1 MARREPLNDDETRL
15 LRIAARMPLA
25 SVANLAPVLDLDED
39 KVRRMLG
46 ALRRG
51 GWITS
56 VVRGMT
62 ERRQHRWFLTRRAV
76 DLLYVTDHQHPA
88 PREEARAAGLAAFH
102 PEGELPE
109 DYRERFALDHDHP
122 AHLEGQG
129 DSPFAADAPA
139 DGNGAAIDHEHP
151 PWTATSRGVETSL
164 RRLAMLEPV
173 YRLAPDLLR
182 SGRVNWPADHTA
194 ATRELRMTDF
204 RLLRHG
210 GFYHAVARYGPDLW
224 TPFTYAG
231 LHATE
236 RALRRKEQHRFWGV
250 DCYSHEEDRYLRI
263 GNRIFYEDPDQ
274 QVEPPSAQVVVAVD
288 AWARELA
295 RNTLSET
302 TPTLFCTPDGQCTP
316 AVELKPSR
324 DLVSDP
330 SGHPSVGRPE
340 SAGLWLGQNPD
351 MEAIDDRTAHR
362 LFMTICQ
369 FPAMRAS
376 WLREIVGGSSAEV
389 SRHLKRFVDTG
400 LVALF
405 DGRHYLS
412 ELGMRRAANMSR
424 VLPSVI
430 KRRHG
435 AYLDRW
441 YREHELHHND
451 GVNRLVVRFA
461 REGVAAVA
469 GWRGEVN
476 VPCLTQVRPDLLVRV
491 SGGAL
496 GAGVHCIEFERTAV
510 SPPGSGVQ
518 AGALPPDGGGG
529 AAPAPAHGVRDG
541 AGEAELP
548 GRRWVAAAADRDP
561 GAGFRRAADR
571 RSHGVEQGRGSGHAA
586 LPVGRALHI

>member
-1 MARREPLNDDETRL
+1 MAQREQLTEEQRRL
-15 LRIAARMPLA
+15 LRITARMPLA
-25 SVANLAPVLDLDED
+25 SVANLVPVLGLPED
-39 KVRRMLG
+39 RVRRMLG
-46 ALRRG
+46 TLRSG
-51 GWITS
+51 GWVES

-62 ERRQHRWFLTRRAV
+62 ERRQHRWFLTRRAL

-88 PREEARAAGLAAFH
+88 PREEARAAGQAAFH

-122 AHLEGQG
+122 AHLEDQG
-129 DSPFAADAPA
+129 DSPFAVAGPVEKDSTGDEA
-139 DGNGAAIDHEHP
+139 DHEHP
-151 PWTATSRGVETSL
+151 PWTATSRGIETSV

-173 YRLAPDLLR
+173 YALAPDLLR
-182 SGRVNWPADHTA
+182 SGRVRPPADVA

-236 RALRRKEQHRFWGV
+236 RALRRKEQHRFWSV

-263 GNRIFYEDPDQ
+263 GNRLFYEDPDQ
-274 QVEPPSAQVVVAVD
+274 AVEPSAQIVVAHD

-295 RNTLSET
+295 RSTLSGA
-302 TPTLFCTPDGQCTP
+302 TPTLFCTPDGQCSE
-316 AVELKPSR
+316 AVELRPSR

-330 SGHPSVGRPE
+330 AGHPTVGRPE
-340 SAGLWLGQNPD
+340 NVGLWLRDNPD
-351 MEAIDDRTAHR
+351 MEAIDGRTAHR

-376 WLREIVGGSSAEV
+376 WLREVVGGSSGEV

-400 LVALF
+400 LVAVF
-405 DGRHYLS
+405 EGKHYLS

-424 VLPSVI
+424 VLPAVI
-430 KRRHG
+430 RSRHR

-441 YREHELHHND
+441 YREHEQYHND

-461 REGVAAVA
+461 REGVEVVA

-476 VPCLTQVRPDLLVRV
+476 VPGLTQVRPDLLVQV

-496 GAGVHCIEFERTAV
+496 GGGTHYIEFERTAV
-510 SPPGSGVQ
+510 RPERV
-518 AGALPPDGGGG
+518 
-529 AAPAPAHGVRDG
+529 
-541 AGEAELP
+541 AEKLGP
-548 GRRWVAAAADRDP
+548 YRRMAAA
-561 GAGFRRAADR
+561 
-571 RSHGVEQGRGSGHAA
+571 
-586 LPVGRALHI
+586 GRALPLLMVCETALGRRNFRAAAGPLPMLTTTLERALAGPVTGPVTVWSRDEIPAALHCR

>member
-1 MARREPLNDDETRL
+1 MVRRESLNQEQRRL
-15 LRIAARMPLA
+15 LKIAARMPLA
-25 SVANLAPVLDLDED
+25 SVANLAPVLGLDEE

-46 ALRRG
+46 TLRRD
-51 GWITS
+51 GWVAS

-88 PREEARAAGLAAFH
+88 PREEARAAGQAAFH
-102 PEGELPE
+102 PDGELPE

-122 AHLEGQG
+122 VHLEEQAA
-129 DSPFAADAPA
+129 SPFAGGDSANA
-139 DGNGAAIDHEHP
+139 NGGEDHEHP
-151 PWTATSRGVETSL
+151 PWTATSRGVEMSL

-173 YRLAPDLLR
+173 YRLAPDLIR
-182 SGRVNWPADHTA
+182 SGRLNRLSADTA
-194 ATRELRMTDF
+194 ASRETRMTDF

-250 DCYSHEEDRYLRI
+250 DFYSHEEDRYLRI
-263 GNRIFYEDPDQ
+263 GNRLSYEDPDQ
-274 QVEPPSAQVVVAVD
+274 AVEPSAQIVVAHD

-295 RNTLSET
+295 RNTLSSS
-302 TPTLFCTPDGQCTP
+302 TPTLFCTPDGQCSE
-316 AVELKPSR
+316 AVELRPSR

-330 SGHPSVGRPE
+330 AGHPTVGRPE
-340 SAGLWLGQNPD
+340 SAGLWLRDNPD
-351 MEAIDDRTAHR
+351 MEAIDGRTAQR

-376 WLREIVGGSSAEV
+376 WLSEVVGGSSGEV

-400 LVALF
+400 LVAVF

-430 KRRHG
+430 RSRHG

-441 YREHELHHND
+441 YREHEQRQND

-461 REGVAAVA
+461 REGVAVVA

-476 VPCLTQVRPDLLVRV
+476 VPGLTQVRPDLLVQV
-491 SGGAL
+491 SQGTL
-496 GAGVHCIEFERTAV
+496 GAGIHCIEFERRAVQPFQVEHKLGPYRRMAAAGRPLPLLMVCETAR
-510 SPPGSGVQ
+510 GRQ
-518 AGALPPDGGGG
+518 NFRAAAGALPMLTTTLDR
-529 AAPAPAHGVRDG
+529 APAGPVTGPVTVWSRDG
-541 AGEAELP
+541 VP
-548 GRRWVAAAADRDP
+548 
-561 GAGFRRAADR
+561 
-571 RSHGVEQGRGSGHAA
+571 AA
-586 LPVGRALHI
+586 LHCR